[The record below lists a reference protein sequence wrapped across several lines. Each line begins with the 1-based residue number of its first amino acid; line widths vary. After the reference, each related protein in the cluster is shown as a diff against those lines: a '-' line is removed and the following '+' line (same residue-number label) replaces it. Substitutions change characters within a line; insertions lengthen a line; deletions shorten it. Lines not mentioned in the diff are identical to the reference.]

1 MAVLDSSVIISLIS
15 GSSSGEL
22 LRKRFGEES
31 FSTTSISIN
40 EVFIGLTEKQRQSVS
55 PFFHGI
61 EILPFDS
68 EAAFRSV
75 DLEKSMRAKGRL
87 IGKPDIFIAAI
98 CSRLVKRLL
107 QFRRQVN
114 YMVKVRFKFGTK
126 SK

>member
-98 CSRLVKRLL
+98 CITHGLPLVT
-107 QFRRQVN
+107 
-114 YMVKVRFKFGTK
+114 MDAGFKMSTD
-126 SK
+126 